1 MLHRV
6 EHLRGYHVL
15 TGSGTIGHVRDFYFG
30 EEDWDVRYLVV
41 VTGRI
46 LPGRVVFISPIV
58 LQQPDPRTRTL
69 TIELSIGELRSRVAG
84 SQRMLSC
91 HQLQLQ
97 HYGAC
102 AAPDFGSRAVVSE
115 AAPLPEESPEEPN
128 LRGTRDVLGRHIW
141 GQDGILTRLEDLLV
155 DDESWIVR
163 YLVAG
168 GDGQGKFLLSPKW
181 LEAADWLEGKLYVP
195 FSRETVLRS
204 PSFDPARPVT
214 RSYEESLFNHYSRL
228 KYWI

>member
-1 MLHRV
+1 L
-6 EHLRGYHVL
+6 
-15 TGSGTIGHVRDFYFG
+15 
-30 EEDWDVRYLVV
+30 
-41 VTGRI
+41 
-46 LPGRVVFISPIV
+46 
-58 LQQPDPRTRTL
+58 
-69 TIELSIGELRSRVAG
+69 A
-84 SQRMLSC
+84 
-91 HQLQLQ
+91 
-97 HYGAC
+97 
-102 AAPDFGSRAVVSE
+102 
-115 AAPLPEESPEEPN
+115 
-128 LRGTRDVLGRHIW
+128 
-141 GQDGILTRLEDLLV
+141 RLEDLLV

-204 PSFDPARPVT
+204 PGFDPARPVT